1 MSQLIITTRLWSKG
15 MQDLFIPLTTVQGEP
30 LYRAALF
37 ERAETLTAEAM
48 LKRLRGV
55 DTCQVRRLA
64 CRTGYRV
71 ETVVDLLLS
80 GNSELAGMLEG
91 MG

>member
-1 MSQLIITTRLWSKG
+1 MTRLIIDVSLWSKG
-15 MQDLFIPLTTVQGEP
+15 MQDLFIPLTTVQGDP
-30 LYRAALF
+30 LHRAALF

-55 DTCQVRRLA
+55 DACHVRRLA

-80 GNSELAGMLEG
+80 GNSELARMLEG
-91 MG
+91 M